1 MIKKYHAALP
11 KKGAIMLYFQT
22 FVRSAVSIVV
32 LFAFTKL
39 IGKRQMSNMSL
50 FDYINGMTI
59 GSIAGEMATGIE
71 RNIWVGVIAMSFYG
85 GVVFLMDFIDRKSIR
100 ARRFFSGTPT
110 LLFQDG
116 KFLKKNFAR
125 AQLSISEFQEMCRI
139 SGYYDIT
146 RIASAQLES
155 SGRLSILAK
164 SEMQTVT
171 LADLNM
177 QAEERAVPP
186 VSVVY
191 DGKILDRNLLQL
203 GKNVKWLEK
212 ELKAQ
217 KVSLAEVFLATVDG
231 QGQLSCFLSG
241 K

>member
-1 MIKKYHAALP
+1 M
-11 KKGAIMLYFQT
+11 GVFMLYVQT
-22 FVRSAVSIVV
+22 LVRCVISIVV

-71 RNIWVGVIAMSFYG
+71 RNVWIGVIAMSFYG
-85 GVVFLMDFIDRKSIR
+85 GVVFLMDYIDRKSIR

-110 LLFQDG
+110 LLYQDG

-125 AQLSISEFQEMCRI
+125 SQLSISEFQEMCRI

-164 SEMQTVT
+164 SDVQTVT
-171 LADLNM
+171 LADLNIP
-177 QAEERAVPP
+177 AKEKAIPP
-186 VSVVY
+186 ISVIY
-191 DGKILDRNLLQL
+191 DGKILDRNLTQL
-203 GKNVKWLEK
+203 GKNTAWLQKKLK
-212 ELKAQ
+212 EQQVAQ
-217 KVSLAEVFLATVDG
+217 TDVFLATVDG
-231 QGQLSCFLSG
+231 QGKVSCFLSG
-241 K
+241 V

>member
-1 MIKKYHAALP
+1 MMYIQAL
-11 KKGAIMLYFQT
+11 
-22 FVRSAVSIVV
+22 VRSVISIVV

-59 GSIAGEMATGIE
+59 GSIAGEMATGVE
-71 RNIWVGVIAMSFYG
+71 RNLWVGVIAMSFYG

-100 ARRFFSGTPT
+100 ARRFFSGVPT
-110 LLFQDG
+110 LLYQDG

-125 AQLSISEFQEMCRI
+125 AQLSISEFQEMCRV

-164 SEMQTVT
+164 SDLQTVT
-171 LADLNM
+171 LADLKIP
-177 QAEERAVPP
+177 ATEKAVPP
-186 VSVVY
+186 ISVIY
-191 DGKILDRNLLQL
+191 DGKILDRNLIQL
-203 GKNVKWLEK
+203 GKNTAWLEK
-212 ELKAQ
+212 TLKEQ
-217 KVSLAEVFLATVDG
+217 KVVLSDVFLATVDG
-231 QGQLSCFLSG
+231 QGNVSCFLSG
-241 K
+241 E

>member
-1 MIKKYHAALP
+1 
-11 KKGAIMLYFQT
+11 MLYLQAL
-22 FVRSAVSIVV
+22 VRSFISLVV
-32 LFAFTKL
+32 LFAFTRL

-59 GSIAGEMATGIE
+59 GSIAGEMATGVE
-71 RNIWVGVIAMSFYG
+71 RNLWVGVIAMSFYG
-85 GVVFLMDFIDRKSIR
+85 GVVFLMDFVDRKSIC

-110 LLFQDG
+110 LLYQDG
-116 KFLKKNFAR
+116 RFLKKNFAR

-164 SEMQTVT
+164 SDLQTVT
-171 LADLNM
+171 LADLKIP
-177 QAEERAVPP
+177 ASEKAVPP
-186 VSVVY
+186 ISVIY
-191 DGKILDRNLLQL
+191 DGKILDRNLVQL
-203 GKNVKWLEK
+203 GKNTAWLDK
-212 ELKAQ
+212 QLKAQ
-217 KVSLAEVFLATVDG
+217 KVALADVFLATVDG
-231 QGQLSCFLSG
+231 EGRVSCFLSD

>member
-1 MIKKYHAALP
+1 MYIQAL
-11 KKGAIMLYFQT
+11 
-22 FVRSAVSIVV
+22 VRSVISIVV

-59 GSIAGEMATGIE
+59 GSIAGEMATGVE
-71 RNIWVGVIAMSFYG
+71 RNLWVGVIAMSFYG

-100 ARRFFSGTPT
+100 ARRFFSGVPT
-110 LLFQDG
+110 LLYQDG

-125 AQLSISEFQEMCRI
+125 AQLSISEFQEMCRV

-164 SEMQTVT
+164 SDLQTVT
-171 LADLNM
+171 LADLKIP
-177 QAEERAVPP
+177 ATEKAVPP
-186 VSVVY
+186 ISVIY
-191 DGKILDRNLLQL
+191 DGKILDRNLIQL
-203 GKNVKWLEK
+203 GKNTAWLEK
-212 ELKAQ
+212 TLKEQ
-217 KVSLAEVFLATVDG
+217 KVVLSDVFLATVDG
-231 QGQLSCFLSG
+231 QGNVSCFLSG
-241 K
+241 E

>member
-1 MIKKYHAALP
+1 MYI
-11 KKGAIMLYFQT
+11 QT
-22 FVRSAVSIVV
+22 LIRSAVSIVV

-59 GSIAGEMATGIE
+59 GSIAGEMATGVE
-71 RNIWVGVIAMSFYG
+71 RNLWIGVIAMSFYG
-85 GVVFLMDFIDRKSIR
+85 GVVFVMDVIDRKSIR

-110 LLFQDG
+110 LLYQDG

-125 AQLSISEFQEMCRI
+125 AQLSICEFQEMCRI

-164 SEMQTVT
+164 SDLQTVT
-171 LADLNM
+171 LADLKITPS
-177 QAEERAVPP
+177 EEAVPP
-186 VSVVY
+186 ISVIY
-191 DGKILDRNLLQL
+191 DGKILDRNLIQL
-203 GKNVKWLEK
+203 GKNTAWLHKQLK
-212 ELKAQ
+212 EQQVSQ
-217 KVSLAEVFLATVDG
+217 KDVFLATVDG
-231 QGQLSCFLSG
+231 QGNVSCFLTG